1 MNFQSL
7 IYSTAAERLQVDAVL
22 ALDEI
27 QRIEETICLA
37 ESCCDLYNQT
47 FVGEIGE
54 A

>member
-1 MNFQSL
+1 MNPKTL
-7 IYSTAAERLQVDAVL
+7 VYTTDMERLQVEAVL

-37 ESCCDLYNQT
+37 ETCCDLYNQT